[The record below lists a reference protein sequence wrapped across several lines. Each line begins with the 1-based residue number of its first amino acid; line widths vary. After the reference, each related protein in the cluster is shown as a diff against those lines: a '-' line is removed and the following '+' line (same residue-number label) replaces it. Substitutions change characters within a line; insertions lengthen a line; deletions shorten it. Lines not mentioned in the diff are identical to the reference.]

1 MSPYLRRS
9 LQLGGDGL
17 KDLLLV
23 YPVGWP
29 LVGCAGV
36 EQGHQTEA
44 EVEES
49 SRHGDI
55 TAS

>member
-23 YPVGWP
+23 YPVGLP
-29 LVGCAGV
+29 LVGCTGV